1 MASCTVDH
9 DILDEACDDWQ
20 RLLPK
25 AAAGGHDAELD
36 SPGSIPLEQTRHAWR
51 SARHLAQAVAVVLVI
66 AVAVASPLLVQQSQT
81 AARTQSLR
89 HEVEMFD
96 AGDKGLHLV
105 NGKTGMCLDWNAV
118 IVHVVRCTHSSKTQL
133 WKHSAAAQQVL
144 SAPGR
149 CLDGGGK
156 FVHVWK
162 CTSPASSSQRWSY
175 DGRTKRLSFTKKK
188 ATKMA
193 AAGTVSESTL
203 VCLTADQTSV
213 TLQPCHSDTE
223 YREQRWEF
231 QQESALVETTKQHP
245 VKPSPGTQTGT
256 REEVQVRHFPK
267 ICLVSGTDV
276 HMDEC
281 NDHDRRQRW
290 THDVGSGQLR
300 DSEGRCLD
308 ARSSDLLRACGE
320 FDPNQ
325 AWGINEETG
334 HILTE
339 WGVCLDA
346 WWPSK
351 SGKAVTLRACQE
363 ANTNQ
368 QWSLKRLA

>member
-1 MASCTVDH
+1 MASCNVEH
-9 DILDEACDDWQ
+9 DVLDEAFDDCQ

-25 AAAGGHDAELD
+25 AGVGRINAEVDWPTSL
-36 SPGSIPLEQTRHAWR
+36 PLEQTRRAWR
-51 SARHLAQAVAVVLVI
+51 PARRLAQAVALVLVVT
-66 AVAVASPLLVQQSQT
+66 VAVAAPFLVQQIRT
-81 AARTQSLR
+81 AAQTQSLR
-89 HEVEMFD
+89 HVD
-96 AGDKGLHLV
+96 VLVAGNKGLHLV
-105 NGKTGMCLDWNAV
+105 NGKTGFCLDWNAV

-133 WKHSAAAQQVL
+133 WKHSAAAHQIL
-144 SAPGR
+144 SAAGR

-162 CTSPASSSQRWSY
+162 CTSPSSSSQRWSY
-175 DGRTKRLSFTKKK
+175 DSKKKRLSFTSAK
-188 ATKMA
+188 AA
-193 AAGTVSESTL
+193 V
-203 VCLTADQTSV
+203 VCLTANRTSL
-213 TLQPCHSDTE
+213 TLQPCHSDAG
-223 YREQRWEF
+223 YDEQRWEF
-231 QQESALVETTKQHP
+231 KQELALAMPVTSSTQQP
-245 VKPSPGTQTGT
+245 VKHSPGPQSGT

-308 ARSSDLLRACGE
+308 ARSPDLLRECGE

-368 QWSLKRLA
+368 QWSLKRLV

>member
-1 MASCTVDH
+1 MASRTVEH
-9 DILDEACDDWQ
+9 DILDEACDDCQ
-20 RLLPK
+20 RLLLK
-25 AAAGGHDAELD
+25 AGTGGHAAELD
-36 SPGSIPLEQTRHAWR
+36 WPISLPLEQTRHAWR
-51 SARHLAQAVAVVLVI
+51 PVRHLVQAIALVLVI
-66 AVAVASPLLVQQSQT
+66 VVAVASPLLVQQTRT
-81 AARTQSLR
+81 AAQTQSLR
-89 HEVEMFD
+89 HVQMLD
-96 AGDKGLHLV
+96 ADDQGLHLV
-105 NGKTGMCLDWNAV
+105 NGKTGLCLDWKAV
-118 IVHVVRCTHSSKTQL
+118 IVHVVKCTRSSKTQL
-133 WKHSAAAQQVL
+133 WKHSAAAQHVV
-144 SAPGR
+144 SAAGR

-162 CTSPASSSQRWSY
+162 CTSLASSSQRWSY
-175 DGRTKRLSFTKKK
+175 DSRKKRLAFSAPKVTE
-188 ATKMA
+188 A
-193 AAGTVSESTL
+193 AEAKVL
-203 VCLTADQTSV
+203 CLTANQNSV
-213 TLQPCHSDTE
+213 TLQPCHSDTA
-223 YREQRWEF
+223 YSEQRWDF
-231 QQESALVETTKQHP
+231 QQESALVKSTKQQPAKH
-245 VKPSPGTQTGT
+245 SPGPQRGT

-267 ICLVSGTDV
+267 ICLVSGDDV

-281 NDHDRRQRW
+281 NDHERRQRW
-290 THDVGSGQLR
+290 THDVSSGQLR

-308 ARSSDLLRACGE
+308 ARSDDLLNECGE

-368 QWSLKRLA
+368 QWSLKRLV